1 MVGPSGSGKTTLLRL
16 CNRLSVPTA
25 GQVLFRGVPILE
37 LDPLDLR
44 RRVGMVFQ
52 KPVLFGGTVA
62 DNLRA
67 ADPKVPKA
75 DLEEMLG
82 RVGLPV
88 EFLERVA
95 EDISGGEAQRV
106 CLARTLL
113 TRPEVLLMDEPTA
126 SVDLAMRL
134 GLEREAQSLADRG
147 VPIVWVTHDHDQM
160 RRLAG
165 HVIALEGGRVRF
177 QGTAEALDEWRPV
190 ERPAARGESSDA
202 D

>member
-1 MVGPSGSGKTTLLRL
+1 
-16 CNRLSVPTA
+16 
-25 GQVLFRGVPILE
+25 
-37 LDPLDLR
+37 
-44 RRVGMVFQ
+44 MVFQ
-52 KPVLFGGTVA
+52 QPVLFGGTVA
-62 DNLRA
+62 DNLRT
-67 ADPKVPKA
+67 ADSKVPQA
-75 DLEEMLG
+75 DLEEILG

-88 EFLERVA
+88 EFLTRGA

-134 GLEREAQSLADRG
+134 GLEREAQALADRG
-147 VPIVWVTHDHDQM
+147 VPILWVTHDLDQM

-165 HVIALEGGRVRF
+165 HVIALEGGRIRF
-177 QGTAEALDEWRPV
+177 QGEPGALDEWRPV
-190 ERPAARGESSDA
+190 EPMPGQGESSDA